1 MKMLFTSKSHL
12 VWLLL
17 LTPAAGVCQNVVAQR
32 DTISL
37 NTIADAVSD
46 WHTIM
51 LNTTSA
57 VIPFNRAR
65 LAAITQLAVFEAVNA
80 CTHQYHPYLDTI
92 TAPEGASAQAA
103 AVVAAHDVLKFYFP
117 AAAVSLDAASAASL
131 AQIPDGPAKDKGVVV
146 GNASASAMIALRAN
160 DGSSPP
166 EIFLP
171 SSTDPGVWQPTP
183 PAFGPGILRN
193 WPNVLPFG
201 IKSSKQFRSDPPPA
215 LTSNKYTRSY
225 KEVLEVGDVNST
237 ARPQDRSD
245 VAQFYDNAS
254 AVDVWNSVVQQII
267 LAQGTSLTAKAR
279 ALALVNMAVSDGL
292 VSSMESKYFY
302 VRWRP
307 VTAIRAGDT
316 DDNPR
321 TDPNPGYTP
330 FITTPPFP
338 SYPSAHASASYSA
351 REVIERVFGCGR
363 YSITL
368 SNPGIPSVVLHYITL
383 EEITDDIDDA
393 RVYGGIHFR
402 YDQEAGAHLGVRV
415 GSYIFKH
422 NLVRL
427 AGSESPEDL
436 GGTCAE

>member
-1 MKMLFTSKSHL
+1 MKMLFTRKSLL

-17 LTPAAGVCQNVVAQR
+17 LTPAAGVCQNTVPQR
-32 DTISL
+32 DAISL
-37 NTIADAVSD
+37 NTMSDAVSD

-57 VIPFNRAR
+57 EIPFNRAR
-65 LAAITQLAVFEAVNA
+65 LASITQLAVFEAVNA
-80 CTHQYHPYLDTI
+80 CTHRYHPYLDTI
-92 TAPEGASAQAA
+92 SAPDGASAEAA
-103 AVVAAHDVLKFYFP
+103 AIAAAHDVLKFYFP
-117 AAAVSLDAASAASL
+117 AAAVSLDAAMAASL
-131 AQIPDGPAKDKGVVV
+131 AHIPNGAGKDKGVAV

-183 PAFGPGILRN
+183 PGFGPGILRQ
-193 WPNVLPFG
+193 WPNVSTFG

-215 LTSNKYTRSY
+215 LTSNKYTKSY
-225 KEVLEVGDVNST
+225 KEVSEVGDVNST

-245 VAQFYDNAS
+245 VAQFYGNAS
-254 AVDVWNSVVQQII
+254 AVDVWNSVVQQIM

-321 TDPNPGYTP
+321 TDPNPGFTP
-330 FITTPPFP
+330 LITTPPFP

-351 REVIERVFGCGR
+351 REVLEKVFGCG
-363 YSITL
+363 SHSLIL
-368 SNPGIPSVVLHYITL
+368 SFPGTPGIVLHYTKL

-402 YDQEAGAHLGVRV
+402 YDQEAGARQGVSV

-427 AGSESPEDL
+427 PDSESPEDL
-436 GGTCAE
+436 GSTCAE